1 MSKKR
6 QSVILAD
13 DFSDKKR
20 LKNSSWDKGK
30 GSAPALANPNKS
42 NPNPNIVD
50 QNKIKKKIRERPIR
64 VKSVVSV
71 FLFLICDPAVGWGHN
86 GNTE

>member
-13 DFSDKKR
+13 DFSDKKG

-42 NPNPNIVD
+42 NPRI
-50 QNKIKKKIRERPIR
+50 ISSIISKK
-64 VKSVVSV
+64 
-71 FLFLICDPAVGWGHN
+71 DP
-86 GNTE
+86 

>member
-1 MSKKR
+1 MHLSEIWHSKKN
-6 QSVILAD
+6 D
-13 DFSDKKR
+13 CR
-20 LKNSSWDKGK
+20 LSRTQV
-30 GSAPALANPNKS
+30 NKS